1 MCIFYTKF
9 LKLKERKGGR
19 EKEQGKQKG
28 RDQDIGDKAEGMG
41 QDMPVYKAIQGG
53 SLGWRGEAPNLN
65 FLVPS
70 ILVPYCCCFP
80 ALVA

>member
-1 MCIFYTKF
+1 MPRLFV
-9 LKLKERKGGR
+9 GWGSMQGAPPHPWV
-19 EKEQGKQKG
+19 QGKQKG